1 MSASLIGRF
10 GVKRFQ
16 TIHQNSFEVAREHT
30 LLVGIRHSRP
40 LPAWDLKIRWNN
52 LYRGLAVVI
61 GRSKADMRTHLIHR
75 PAMWTPYT
83 TAWWSSQVSSY
94 WHLIRHRCHAAT
106 AASRVHRNS
115 VPSTQMRCMI
125 TASRRAKATIVFFIP
140 AAPGDLH
147 RPSSSAMTISSNAAC
162 SELLRRA

>member
-1 MSASLIGRF
+1 MISPAVHVRF
-10 GVKRFQ
+10 SNRPVWVKRFQ

-30 LLVGIRHSRP
+30 LLFGIGTEA
-40 LPAWDLKIRWNN
+40 LPAWDSKIRWNN

-61 GRSKADMRTHLIHR
+61 GRSKRTCELTSSIVPR
-75 PAMWTPYT
+75 GTPYHRLVET
-83 TAWWSSQVSSY
+83 PGFLL

-125 TASRRAKATIVFFIP
+125 TASRRAKATIAFFIP
-140 AAPGDLH
+140 QRLATCIAQAFSHDHFFERSML
-147 RPSSSAMTISSNAAC
+147 
-162 SELLRRA
+162 